1 MISAR
6 LKRHHRR
13 KGHAGGAASA
23 GGHGMSGLI
32 PMIDI
37 FVILVVYMLVHT
49 ADYEILPNTKN
60 ISIPE
65 SVSES
70 KPRQSTVMMVTR
82 DTVFVNGVPTAQ
94 VADLATASTGA
105 VDALRERLVAESQR
119 RMLAAPNDESV
130 REITVMADK
139 TLPYSVLK
147 TILTTAT
154 AADIGKVS
162 LAVVER
168 EKAYTG
174 ALR

>member
-6 LKRHHRR
+6 LKRHR
-13 KGHAGGAASA
+13 KQKQGAHSA

-60 ISIPE
+60 IAIPE

-70 KPRQSTVMMVTR
+70 KPRQSTVLMITR
-82 DTVFVNGVPTAQ
+82 DTVFVNGVATAR
-94 VADLATASTGA
+94 VAEMADGSPAAIEALRDKLAT
-105 VDALRERLVAESQR
+105 ESQKR
-119 RMLAAPNDESV
+119 RLIQPQDATA
-130 REITVMADK
+130 REVTVMADK
-139 TLPYSVLK
+139 ALPYSVLK
-147 TILTTAT
+147 TILTTAS

-162 LAVVER
+162 LAVIER
-168 EKAYTG
+168 ERVFTG
-174 ALR
+174 SVR

>member
-1 MISAR
+1 MIAAR
-6 LKRHHRR
+6 LKRHHRQ
-13 KGHAGGAASA
+13 KGHGGAASA

-82 DTVFVNGVPTAQ
+82 DTVFVNGVPTAKI
-94 VADLATASTGA
+94 ADLSAAGSGA
-105 VDALRERLVAESQR
+105 VEALRVRLAEESQR
-119 RMLAAPNDESV
+119 RLLAAPNDASA
-130 REITVMADK
+130 REITVLADK

-168 EKAYTG
+168 EKAFAG
-174 ALR
+174 PIR

>member
-1 MISAR
+1 MIGAR
-6 LKRHHRR
+6 IKKRYRGN
-13 KGHAGGAASA
+13 KGHGGAASA

-49 ADYEILPNTKN
+49 ADYEILPNTKH

-82 DTVFVNGVPTAQ
+82 DTVYVNGVPTAK
-94 VADLATASTGA
+94 VDELAAAAAPAIES
-105 VDALRERLVAESQR
+105 LRARLAEESQR
-119 RMLAAPNDESV
+119 RLLGAPDDAGA
-130 REITVMADK
+130 REVTVMADK

-147 TILTTAT
+147 TILTAAT

-162 LAVVER
+162 LAVVEK
-168 EKAYTG
+168 EKAFTG
-174 ALR
+174 PLR